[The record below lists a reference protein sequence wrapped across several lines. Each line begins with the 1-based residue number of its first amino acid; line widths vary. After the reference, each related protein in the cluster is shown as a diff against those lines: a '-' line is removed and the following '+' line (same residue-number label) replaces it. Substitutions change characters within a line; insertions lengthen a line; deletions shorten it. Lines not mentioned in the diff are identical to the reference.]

1 MTDIDDL
8 WPRIDEARRRLGVA
22 DQAQLKQLEHLNA
35 CLKDMR
41 GGLAHRLADM
51 DRLRGENEHLRGM
64 LYRLLLA
71 IEARYGGGMR
81 DILQDLE
88 GQVRALVEMAQIK
101 PASRAGAP
109 VAPSSAKVL
118 AGPKTGRAPGIAKAK
133 RLRLRKIAPDL
144 AAEIGEA
151 TAPAQGAAQGAERPD
166 EGDTRWLKEIMERA
180 RELTADFEGPRLDSE
195 NAVPPPRR
203 GAVA

>member
-22 DQAQLKQLEHLNA
+22 DQAQFKQLEHLSA
-35 CLKDMR
+35 RLKEMR
-41 GGLAHRLADM
+41 GGLAQRLAEM

-88 GQVRALVEMAQIK
+88 GQVHALVELAQDK
-101 PASRAGAP
+101 PP
-109 VAPSSAKVL
+109 VAPPSAKAL
-118 AGPKTGRAPGIAKAK
+118 AGPANGHASGVAKAK

-151 TAPAQGAAQGAERPD
+151 PAQGAERPD

-180 RELTADFEGPRLDSE
+180 RELTVDFEGPRADGES
-195 NAVPPPRR
+195 AVPQ
-203 GAVA
+203 GNEVT